1 MQMYLNENEVSRW
14 ALSNMTGVL
23 RRGGEQA
30 KRQRQAGRERWKL
43 HEIVPTS
50 WGMSQVSANARS
62 QRGEEGSSHSPTGT
76 WISGSQPLKL

>member
-1 MQMYLNENEVSRW
+1 MQMYLNEKEVSRW

-30 KRQRQAGRERWKL
+30 KRQRQAGHERWKL

-50 WGMSQVSANARS
+50 
-62 QRGEEGSSHSPTGT
+62 
-76 WISGSQPLKL
+76 